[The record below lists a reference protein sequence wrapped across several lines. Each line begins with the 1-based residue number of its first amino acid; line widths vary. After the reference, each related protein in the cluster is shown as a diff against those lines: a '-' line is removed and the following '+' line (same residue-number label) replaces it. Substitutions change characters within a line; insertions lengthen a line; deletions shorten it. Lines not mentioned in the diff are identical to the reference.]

1 MKTRKKYIGL
11 TMFDFLKGL
20 GILLVLVRHSTE
32 GMHYWLEQEIWTVL
46 YSVLMPMFFVTSGY
60 WLKKRRFWEGTKLS
74 ARLFLKPYLIVIG
87 CINGVGLVHRGLQHN
102 LDEWVS
108 LFLRPSLLVMSG
120 NNTRIG
126 FLWFIFA
133 LMMGWILFYGLI
145 QIPSQK
151 LKILASLLVAWAGT
165 MLLPYRLPFQLAQG
179 MIAQIFVLM
188 GFLLK
193 KNKVLERQ
201 IPPFIL
207 IGLTIVWLAGV
218 RFCFP
223 EQMGDLAMYEYGNGM
238 PAVLCSMCGAWLSI
252 WVGIRINAAENVV
265 VEKIGQIGRY
275 TMWIL
280 CAHSFEATVVPWN
293 VLTVIAPEQTWTYCI
308 LKLVLRSIFVF
319 MVCILLSKLGGNKHA
334 GKNH

>member
-1 MKTRKKYIGL
+1 MDFVLRSDPDSFAKTANPG
-11 TMFDFLKGL
+11 FSAGGL
-20 GILLVLVRHSTE
+20 GRNHVAAVSP
-32 GMHYWLEQEIWTVL
+32 
-46 YSVLMPMFFVTSGY
+46 S
-60 WLKKRRFWEGTKLS
+60 LS
-74 ARLFLKPYLIVIG
+74 AGAGNDCTDICADGLFAQKEQG
-87 CINGVGLVHRGLQHN
+87 
-102 LDEWVS
+102 
-108 LFLRPSLLVMSG
+108 SG
-120 NNTRIG
+120 TADPAVYSDRIDDC
-126 FLWFIFA
+126 
-133 LMMGWILFYGLI
+133 
-145 QIPSQK
+145 
-151 LKILASLLVAWAGT
+151 V
-165 MLLPYRLPFQLAQG
+165 
-179 MIAQIFVLM
+179 
-188 GFLLK
+188 
-193 KNKVLERQ
+193 
-201 IPPFIL
+201 
-207 IGLTIVWLAGV
+207 AGV